1 MSNTPPRRT
10 HINVWNGAT
19 NLNFKNTKVI
29 LSADQVDMFTDI
41 RDFKSEGSTYIVNGS
56 SVEGARNASEVP
68 QGNGRPVNEGKT
80 RTGGYGELEWTLVLL
95 CGADGLLGFFHDDP
109 HPNPPPPVGGY
120 GQRTGRLLRP
130 PP

>member
-56 SVEGARNASEVP
+56 SVEGAINASEVP
-68 QGNGRPVNEGKT
+68 QGNDRPVHEGKT
-80 RTGGYGELEWTLVLL
+80 HTGGYGKLE
-95 CGADGLLGFFHDDP
+95 
-109 HPNPPPPVGGY
+109 
-120 GQRTGRLLRP
+120 
-130 PP
+130 